1 MLQRLKNVWHLYR
14 IAVRDPRTPMMAK
27 AMPFAALLYLLWPLD
42 VIPDFIPI
50 LGQADD
56 VGMILLLS
64 WLAIQLIPDEVKKGA
79 KRRIIDVDPK

>member
-14 IAVRDPRTPMMAK
+14 IAARDPRTPMMAK

-42 VIPDFIPI
+42 VIPDFLPI

-56 VGMILLLS
+56 IGMILLLS
-64 WLAIQLIPDEVKKGA
+64 WLAIRLIPDEVKNSV